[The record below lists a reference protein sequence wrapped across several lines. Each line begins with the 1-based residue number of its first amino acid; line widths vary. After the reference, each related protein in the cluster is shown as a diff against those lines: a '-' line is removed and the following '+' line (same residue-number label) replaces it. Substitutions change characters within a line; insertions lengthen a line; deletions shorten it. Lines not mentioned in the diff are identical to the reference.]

1 LNYWFNDKR
10 SGMWYYQG
18 NKDGKGVIPMAR
30 ITSAIATKQFRK
42 LNDQSDVLLAME
54 KKSRAF
60 TAAIQ

>member
-1 LNYWFNDKR
+1 
-10 SGMWYYQG
+10 MWYYQG

-30 ITSAIATKQFRK
+30 ITSAIATKQLRK